1 MTTTLSSKLG
11 LNQGEAHTS
20 PYHFDMVAS
29 EITEVDIREYLV
41 KTGSPWINKK
51 IHELGLPRQSNIN
64 AVVRDNKLY
73 VPDGNFEIQTND
85 ILYIIASKKLHL
97 SIQKELAKLKA
108 KKERPV
114 K

>member
-1 MTTTLSSKLG
+1 
-11 LNQGEAHTS
+11 
-20 PYHFDMVAS
+20 
-29 EITEVDIREYLV
+29 
-41 KTGSPWINKK
+41 

-64 AVVRDNKLY
+64 AVVRNDKLY

-97 SIQKELAKLKA
+97 NIQKELAKLKA